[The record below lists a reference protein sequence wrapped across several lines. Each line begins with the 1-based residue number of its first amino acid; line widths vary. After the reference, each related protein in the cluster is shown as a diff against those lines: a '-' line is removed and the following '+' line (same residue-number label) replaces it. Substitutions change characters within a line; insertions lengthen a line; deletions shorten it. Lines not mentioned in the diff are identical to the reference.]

1 MNLSFLI
8 PALRPLLSPAHR
20 SPVHLSP
27 ALAQRALAQ
36 RVIGTLPKS
45 SAHTLANWQPAP
57 GAIQTPLL
65 SAIANQDW
73 QSGKLAFRPKRGA
86 HYETVTMPRTRAAFL
101 NAPPFLNATADSR
114 ELKADSFAPVIGT
127 LSKSSA
133 QCMITCAP
141 APRAT
146 PHDVFMRRLITCLTT
161 CPLNPP
167 ECRLAVF
174 RGAARPGSVF
184 VRLDLSIPRSLDP
197 SLGGIPG
204 RQARPPSHRPH

>member
-8 PALRPLLSPAHR
+8 AAFHALSSANHL

-141 APRAT
+141 APGAT
-146 PHDVFMRRLITCLTT
+146 PHDVIMRRLITCLTT
-161 CPLNPP
+161 CPMTPLKPAI
-167 ECRLAVF
+167 RRFLLAPQNF
-174 RGAARPGSVF
+174 ARPSIV
-184 VRLDLSIPRSLDP
+184 LIPRSLDP

>member
-1 MNLSFLI
+1 MCLSDNIDPSPPLLFTF
-8 PALRPLLSPAHR
+8 LLSP
-20 SPVHLSP
+20 
-27 ALAQRALAQ
+27 ALAQ
-36 RVIGTLPKS
+36 RVIGTLPKP
-45 SAHTLANWQPAP
+45 SAHPLAIWQSAS
-57 GAIQTPLL
+57 GEIQTPLL
-65 SAIANQDW
+65 SAKPATAW

-86 HYETVTMPRTRAAFL
+86 HYETVTMPRTKAAFL
-101 NAPPFLNATADSR
+101 NASPFLNATADSR